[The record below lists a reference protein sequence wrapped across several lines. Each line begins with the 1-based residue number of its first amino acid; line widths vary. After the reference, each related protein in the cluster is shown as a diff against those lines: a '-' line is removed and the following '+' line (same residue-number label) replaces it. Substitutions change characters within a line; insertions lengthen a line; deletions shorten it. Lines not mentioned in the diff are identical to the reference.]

1 MSARPIAEIL
11 LDLTAERQN
20 WEHAAKARNAE
31 AMNAAD
37 DALDDH
43 REEFRQAFKDATGV
57 QWSNVE
63 AALMSGAL

>member
-1 MSARPIAEIL
+1 MSRPLAEIL
-11 LDLTAERQN
+11 LDLVNERST
-20 WEHAAKARNAE
+20 WEKADKSGNAE

-37 DALDDH
+37 DALDNL
-43 REEFRQAFKDATGV
+43 REEFRARFREATGV